1 MRKALR
7 IILWIIAFILFPI
20 TAGLYFV
27 WPSKILKE
35 RLSPNWRRFWWIT
48 YGFVA
53 LVGITSKIWFYVL
66 VPLALSYSGEPFTT
80 CENVQPSDY
89 HTAEDF
95 RKLTGVEF
103 PELEMVD
110 SLYYDENIIR
120 ANTWNEYKFVA
131 KDGLDHTFYRRLNQA
146 CEADSSH
153 WSYDK
158 ESNVYSYWIYPDQHP
173 VDRSRG
179 MCDRMVPMDDGNLVN
194 DWDGDF
200 ISVEIQ
206 TDTIVLRKGWLR

>member
-1 MRKALR
+1 MRKTLR

-35 RLSPNWRRFWWIT
+35 RLSLNWRRFWWIT

-53 LVGITSKIWFYVL
+53 LAGIISKIWFYVL
-66 VPLALSYSGEPFTT
+66 VPLALSYSGDPITSS
-80 CENVQPSDY
+80 ENVQPSDY

-103 PELEMVD
+103 PELEIVD

-120 ANTWNEYKFVA
+120 ANTWNEYRFVA
-131 KDGLDHTFYRRLNQA
+131 KDGLVNTFYKRLNRA
-146 CEADSSH
+146 CETDPSH
-153 WSYDK
+153 WRYNEAEDI
-158 ESNVYSYWIYPDQHP
+158 YSYCIYPDQHP

-179 MCDRMVPMDDGNLVN
+179 MCDRMVTMEDGSLVK

-200 ISVEIQ
+200 ISVEVQ
-206 TDTIVLRKGWLR
+206 RDTITLRNGWVR

>member
-1 MRKALR
+1 MKKALK
-7 IILWIIAFILFPI
+7 IIFWIVAFLLFPI

-131 KDGLDHTFYRRLNQA
+131 KDGLDNTFYRRLNQV
-146 CEADSSH
+146 CEADPSH

-158 ESNVYSYWIYPDQHP
+158 ERNVYSYWIYPDQHP
-173 VDRSRG
+173 VNRSRG
-179 MCDRMVPMDDGNLVN
+179 MCDRMVTMEDGSLVK

-200 ISVEIQ
+200 ISVEVQ
-206 TDTIVLRKGWLR
+206 RDTITLRNGWVR

>member
-53 LVGITSKIWFYVL
+53 LVGITSKIWFYVV

-110 SLYYDENIIR
+110 SLYYDENII
-120 ANTWNEYKFVA
+120 
-131 KDGLDHTFYRRLNQA
+131 
-146 CEADSSH
+146 
-153 WSYDK
+153 
-158 ESNVYSYWIYPDQHP
+158 
-173 VDRSRG
+173 
-179 MCDRMVPMDDGNLVN
+179 
-194 DWDGDF
+194 
-200 ISVEIQ
+200 
-206 TDTIVLRKGWLR
+206 

>member
-35 RLSPNWRRFWWIT
+35 RLSPNWRRFWWIA

-53 LVGITSKIWFYVL
+53 LVGIASKIWFYVL
-66 VPLALSYSGEPFTT
+66 VPWVLSYSGEPFTT

-131 KDGLDHTFYRRLNQA
+131 KDGLDNNFYRRLNKA
-146 CEADSSH
+146 CEADPSH
-153 WSYDK
+153 WNYDK
-158 ESNVYSYWIYPDQHP
+158 ERNIYSYWIYPDQHP

-179 MCDRMVPMDDGNLVN
+179 MCDRMVTMDDGNLVN
-194 DWDGDF
+194 DWDDDF

-206 TDTIVLRKGWLR
+206 TDTIVCERVG

>member
-35 RLSPNWRRFWWIT
+35 RLSPNWRRFWWIA

-53 LVGITSKIWFYVL
+53 LVGIASKIWFYVL
-66 VPLALSYSGEPFTT
+66 VPWVLSYSGEPFTT

-120 ANTWNEYKFVA
+120 ANTWSEYKFVA
-131 KDGLDHTFYRRLNQA
+131 KDGLDNTFYRRLNKA
-146 CEADSSH
+146 CEADPSH
-153 WSYDK
+153 WNYDK
-158 ESNVYSYWIYPDQHP
+158 ERNVYSYWIYPDQHP

-179 MCDRMVPMDDGNLVN
+179 MCDRMVTMDDGNLVN

-200 ISVEIQ
+200 ILVEIQ

>member
-53 LVGITSKIWFYVL
+53 LVGIASKIWFYVL
-66 VPLALSYSGEPFTT
+66 VPWVLSYSGEPFTT

-131 KDGLDHTFYRRLNQA
+131 KDGLDNTFYRRLNKT
-146 CEADSSH
+146 CEADPSH
-153 WSYDK
+153 WNYDK
-158 ESNVYSYWIYPDQHP
+158 ERNVYSYWIYPDQHP

-179 MCDRMVPMDDGNLVN
+179 MCDRMVTMHDGNLVN

>member
-20 TAGLYFV
+20 TAGLYFL

-131 KDGLDHTFYRRLNQA
+131 KDGLDNTFYRQLNKA
-146 CEADSSH
+146 CEADPSH
-153 WSYDK
+153 WNYDK
-158 ESNVYSYWIYPDQHP
+158 ERNVYSYWIYPDQHP

-179 MCDRMVPMDDGNLVN
+179 MCDRMVTMDDGNLVN

-206 TDTIVLRKGWLR
+206 TDTIVLRNGWLR

>member
-53 LVGITSKIWFYVL
+53 LVGIASKIWFYVL
-66 VPLALSYSGEPFTT
+66 VPLALSYSGESFTT

-131 KDGLDHTFYRRLNQA
+131 KDSLDNTFYRRLNQA
-146 CEADSSH
+146 CEADPSH

-158 ESNVYSYWIYPDQHP
+158 ERNVYSYWIYPDQHP

-179 MCDRMVPMDDGNLVN
+179 MCDRMVTMDDGNLVN

>member
-20 TAGLYFV
+20 TAGLYFL

-53 LVGITSKIWFYVL
+53 LVGIASKIWFYVL

-80 CENVQPSDY
+80 YENVKPSDY

-131 KDGLDHTFYRRLNQA
+131 KDGLDNTFYRQLNKA
-146 CEADSSH
+146 CEADPSH

-158 ESNVYSYWIYPDQHP
+158 ERNVYSYWIYPDQHP
-173 VDRSRG
+173 VNRSRG
-179 MCDRMVPMDDGNLVN
+179 MCDRMVTMEDGSLVK

-200 ISVEIQ
+200 ISVEVQ
-206 TDTIVLRKGWLR
+206 RDTITLRNGWVR

>member
-20 TAGLYFV
+20 TAGLYFL

-53 LVGITSKIWFYVL
+53 LVGIASKIWFYVL

-131 KDGLDHTFYRRLNQA
+131 KDGLDNTFYRQLNKA
-146 CEADSSH
+146 CEADPSH

-158 ESNVYSYWIYPDQHP
+158 ERNVYSYWIYPDQHP
-173 VDRSRG
+173 VNRSRG
-179 MCDRMVPMDDGNLVN
+179 MCDRMVTMEDGSLVK

-200 ISVEIQ
+200 ISVEVQ
-206 TDTIVLRKGWLR
+206 RDTITLRNGWVR

>member
-53 LVGITSKIWFYVL
+53 LVGIASKIWFYVL
-66 VPLALSYSGEPFTT
+66 VPWVLSYSGEPFTT

-131 KDGLDHTFYRRLNQA
+131 KDGLDNNFYRRLNKV
-146 CEADSSH
+146 CEADPSH
-153 WSYDK
+153 WNYDK
-158 ESNVYSYWIYPDQHP
+158 ERNVYSYWIYPDQHP

-179 MCDRMVPMDDGNLVN
+179 MCDRMVTMDDGNLVN

-206 TDTIVLRKGWLR
+206 TDTIVCERVG

>member
-1 MRKALR
+1 MKKALK
-7 IILWIIAFILFPI
+7 IIFWIVAFLLFPI

-53 LVGITSKIWFYVL
+53 LIGITSKICFFVL

-80 CENVQPSDY
+80 RENVQPSDY

-103 PELEMVD
+103 PKLEMVD

-131 KDGLDHTFYRRLNQA
+131 KDGLDNTFYRRLASA
-146 CEADSSH
+146 CKADSTH
-153 WSYDK
+153 WRYNEAEDI
-158 ESNVYSYWIYPDQHP
+158 YSYWIYPDQHP

-179 MCDRMVPMDDGNLVN
+179 MCDRMVKREDGSLTE

-200 ISVEIQ
+200 ISVTVQ
-206 TDTIVLRKGWLR
+206 RDTIILRKGWMR

>member
-1 MRKALR
+1 MDYRLYSLSDNCWAIFR
-7 IILWIIAFILFPI
+7 MAQQDSQREIIAQLE
-20 TAGLYFV
+20 
-27 WPSKILKE
+27 K
-35 RLSPNWRRFWWIT
+35 
-48 YGFVA
+48 
-53 LVGITSKIWFYVL
+53 VL
-66 VPLALSYSGEPFTT
+66 VDNLWFCCPCWYRIEDLVLCFGSMGLSYSGEPFTT

-131 KDGLDHTFYRRLNQA
+131 KDGLDNTFYRRLNKA
-146 CEADSSH
+146 CEADPSH
-153 WSYDK
+153 WNYDK
-158 ESNVYSYWIYPDQHP
+158 ERNVYSYWIYPDQHP

-179 MCDRMVPMDDGNLVN
+179 MCDRMVTMDDGNLVN

-206 TDTIVLRKGWLR
+206 TDTIVLRKGWLK

>member
-53 LVGITSKIWFYVL
+53 LVGIASKIWFYVL
-66 VPLALSYSGEPFTT
+66 VPWVLSYSGEPFTT

-131 KDGLDHTFYRRLNQA
+131 KDGLDNNFYRLLNKA
-146 CEADSSH
+146 CEADPSH
-153 WSYDK
+153 WNYDK
-158 ESNVYSYWIYPDQHP
+158 ERNIYSYWIYPDQHP

-179 MCDRMVPMDDGNLVN
+179 MCDRMVTMDDGNLVN

>member
-27 WPSKILKE
+27 WPSKILKQ
-35 RLSPNWRRFWWIT
+35 RLSPNWRMFWWIT

-131 KDGLDHTFYRRLNQA
+131 K
-146 CEADSSH
+146 
-153 WSYDK
+153 
-158 ESNVYSYWIYPDQHP
+158 
-173 VDRSRG
+173 
-179 MCDRMVPMDDGNLVN
+179 MVWTILSI
-194 DWDGDF
+194 GDL
-200 ISVEIQ
+200 IKLAKQTHHIGATIKKVMYTAIGYTRTSIQLTEVVECATEWYQWMMVI
-206 TDTIVLRKGWLR
+206 